1 MKRVHIA
8 DADPYGCFYFALS
21 MAVMSWGGGCE
32 VRVTIESSPADALE
46 APPAPKPPAEE
57 DQPGAR

>member
-1 MKRVHIA
+1 MKRVHIS
-8 DADPYGCFYFALS
+8 DAALYGCLAFALF
-21 MAVMSWGGGCE
+21 MAVMSWCGGCE

-57 DQPGAR
+57 D